1 MHEAVKDFIKQV
13 KAKYP
18 SYFINKYVIEF
29 GSLDI
34 NGTPKEFF
42 KDCPDCKYYGVDWRA
57 GPGVDHVCLAH
68 KYNPLVKFNVVIST
82 EMLEHDK
89 FAKESV
95 ENMVR
100 LLDSNGLLIITC
112 AGPLRKEHEQE
123 CGVDNHYANIQPTQ
137 LESWIDKKLFKEF
150 KIEVSGKDI
159 QLYAIKR

>member
-95 ENMVR
+95 KNMVR
-100 LLDSNGLLIITC
+100 LLDSDGLLIITC
-112 AGPLRKEHEQE
+112 AGPLRKDHEQE
-123 CGVDNHYANIQPTQ
+123 CGVDNHYLNILPQI
-137 LESWIDKKLFKEF
+137 LESWINNDLFRIFEMR
-150 KIEVSGKDI
+150 VSGKDI
-159 QLYAIKR
+159 QFYGIKR

>member
-57 GPGVDHVCLAH
+57 GPGVDIVSLAH
-68 KYNPLVKFNVVIST
+68 NYNPLVKFNVVIST

-123 CGVDNHYANIQPTQ
+123 CGIDNHYANIQPVQ
-137 LESWIDKKLFKEF
+137 LESWIDKKLFKDF
-150 KIEVSGKDI
+150 KIKVSGKDI
-159 QLYAIKR
+159 HLYGVKR

>member
-13 KAKYP
+13 KAIYP
-18 SYFINKYVIEF
+18 SAFIGNRVIEF
-29 GSLDI
+29 GSYDI
-34 NGTPKEFF
+34 NGSTREFF
-42 KDCPDCKYYGVDWRA
+42 EHCDYTGIDWRE
-57 GPGVDHVCLAH
+57 GPSVDHVCLAH

-123 CGVDNHYANIQPTQ
+123 CGIDNHYANIKPFE
-137 LESWIDKKLFKEF
+137 LESWIDKKLFKDF
-150 KIEVSGKDI
+150 KIKVSGKDI
-159 QLYAIKR
+159 HLYGVKR